1 MSRAVLYKRSEETKR
16 RYSFY
21 GFITAI
27 FYLATLLVGAVV
39 YASSELPVY
48 LSMNAAAGSGYGVAV
63 FAQSLLVLLSFIVLA
78 AAALLIFLSRATTA
92 RGEFTSTNQLIYST
106 IAVTAIALAFA
117 ASALF
122 PPASNVVQP
131 FHYLYVA
138 MIVAALAMSLYAVVL
153 LKAVI
158 NYYTPRRK

>member
-1 MSRAVLYKRSEETKR
+1 MSRAVLYKRSEEAKQ

-21 GFITAI
+21 GLLTAI
-27 FYLATLLVGAVV
+27 FYLTTLLVGSVV

-48 LSMNAAAGSGYGVAV
+48 LSMNAAVARGYGVAV
-63 FAQSLLVLLSFIVLA
+63 FTQSLLVLLSFIVLA

-92 RGEFTSTNQLIYST
+92 RGEFPSSSKLIYSA

-122 PPASNVVQP
+122 PPASNVISP
-131 FHYLYVA
+131 FHYLYMTMV
-138 MIVAALAMSLYAVVL
+138 VAALAMSLYAVAL
-153 LKAVI
+153 LRAVV

>member
-1 MSRAVLYKRSEETKR
+1 MSRAVLYKRSEETKK

-21 GFITAI
+21 GLITAI

-48 LSMNAAAGSGYGVAV
+48 LSMNAAVGSGYGVAV

-92 RGEFTSTNQLIYST
+92 RGEFTSSNQLIYSA

-122 PPASNVVQP
+122 PPASNVVNP

-153 LKAVI
+153 LKAVV

>member
-21 GFITAI
+21 GLLTAI

-48 LSMNAAAGSGYGVAV
+48 LSMNAAVTSGYGVAV

-92 RGEFTSTNQLIYST
+92 RGEFTSSNQLIYST

-122 PPASNVVQP
+122 PPASNVVNP
-131 FHYLYVA
+131 LHYLYVA
-138 MIVAALAMSLYAVVL
+138 MIAAALAMSLYAVVL
-153 LKAVI
+153 LKAVV

>member
-21 GFITAI
+21 GLLTAI
-27 FYLATLLVGAVV
+27 FYLTTLLVGAVV

-48 LSMNAAAGSGYGVAV
+48 LSMNAAVTSGYGVAMFV
-63 FAQSLLVLLSFIVLA
+63 QSLLVLLSFIVLA

-106 IAVTAIALAFA
+106 IAVTAIALVFA
-117 ASALF
+117 AAALF
-122 PPASNVVQP
+122 PPASSVINP
-131 FHYLYVA
+131 LHYLYVV
-138 MIVAALAMSLYAVVL
+138 MIAVVL
-153 LKAVI
+153 AMAIYAIALLRDVVS
-158 NYYTPRRK
+158 YYTPRRK

>member
-1 MSRAVLYKRSEETKR
+1 MSRAVLYRRSEETKR

-21 GFITAI
+21 GLIAAI
-27 FYLATLLVGAVV
+27 FYLATLQVGAVV

-48 LSMNAAAGSGYGVAV
+48 LSMNAAVGSGYGVAV

-92 RGEFTSTNQLIYST
+92 RGEFTSTNQLIYSA

-122 PPASNVVQP
+122 PPASNVVNP

-138 MIVAALAMSLYAVVL
+138 MIVAALAMSFYAVVL
-153 LKAVI
+153 LKAVV

>member
-1 MSRAVLYKRSEETKR
+1 MSRAVLYRRSEETKK

-21 GFITAI
+21 GLITAI

-48 LSMNAAAGSGYGVAV
+48 LSMNAAVGSGYGVAV

-92 RGEFTSTNQLIYST
+92 RGEFTSTNQLIYSA
-106 IAVTAIALAFA
+106 IATTAIALAFA

-122 PPASNVVQP
+122 PPASNVANP
-131 FHYLYVA
+131 LHYLYVA
-138 MIVAALAMSLYAVVL
+138 MIVAALAMSFYAVVL
-153 LKAVI
+153 LKAVV

>member
-21 GFITAI
+21 GLLTAI

-48 LSMNAAAGSGYGVAV
+48 LSMNAAVGSGYGVAV

-92 RGEFTSTNQLIYST
+92 RGEFTSSSQLIYST

-122 PPASNVVQP
+122 PPASNVVNP
-131 FHYLYVA
+131 LHYLYVA
-138 MIVAALAMSLYAVVL
+138 MIVAALAMSFYAVVL
-153 LKAVI
+153 LKAVV

>member
-21 GFITAI
+21 GLFTAI

-92 RGEFTSTNQLIYST
+92 RGEFTSSSQLIYSA

-153 LKAVI
+153 LKAVV

>member
-21 GFITAI
+21 GLFTAI

-92 RGEFTSTNQLIYST
+92 RGEFTSSSQLIYSA

-122 PPASNVVQP
+122 PPASNVVNP
-131 FHYLYVA
+131 LHYLYVA
-138 MIVAALAMSLYAVVL
+138 MIAAALAMSLYAVVL
-153 LKAVI
+153 LKAVV

>member
-21 GFITAI
+21 GLFTAI

-92 RGEFTSTNQLIYST
+92 RGEFTSSNQLIYST

-153 LKAVI
+153 LKTVV

>member
-1 MSRAVLYKRSEETKR
+1 VA
-16 RYSFY
+16 
-21 GFITAI
+21 
-27 FYLATLLVGAVV
+27 
-39 YASSELPVY
+39 
-48 LSMNAAAGSGYGVAV
+48 SGYGVAV

-92 RGEFTSTNQLIYST
+92 RGEFTSSNQLIYST

-122 PPASNVVQP
+122 PPASNVVNP
-131 FHYLYVA
+131 LHYLYVA
-138 MIVAALAMSLYAVVL
+138 MIAAALAMSLYAVVL
-153 LKAVI
+153 LKAVV

>member
-21 GFITAI
+21 GLLTAI

-48 LSMNAAAGSGYGVAV
+48 LSMNAAVGSGYGVAV

-92 RGEFTSTNQLIYST
+92 RGEFTSTNQLIYSA

-122 PPASNVVQP
+122 PPASNVVNP

-138 MIVAALAMSLYAVVL
+138 MIAAALAMSLYAVVL
-153 LKAVI
+153 LKAVV

>member
-21 GFITAI
+21 GLLTAI

-48 LSMNAAAGSGYGVAV
+48 LSMNAAVGSRYGVAV

-122 PPASNVVQP
+122 PPASNVVNP
-131 FHYLYVA
+131 LHYLYVA
-138 MIVAALAMSLYAVVL
+138 MIVAALAMSFYAVVL
-153 LKAVI
+153 LKAVV

>member
-1 MSRAVLYKRSEETKR
+1 MSRAVLYRRSEETKR

-21 GFITAI
+21 GLLTAI
-27 FYLATLLVGAVV
+27 FYLATLLAGAVV

-48 LSMNAAAGSGYGVAV
+48 LSMNAAVGSGYGVAMFV
-63 FAQSLLVLLSFIVLA
+63 QSLLVLLSFIVLA

-106 IAVTAIALAFA
+106 IATTAIALAFA
-117 ASALF
+117 AAALF
-122 PPASNVVQP
+122 PPASNVVNP

-138 MIVAALAMSLYAVVL
+138 KIAAALAMSLYAVVL
-153 LKAVI
+153 LKAVV